1 VKTIGLLLAL
11 GAGALN
17 GIVVVTTLPAFD
29 VAVLTGSLMPKLG
42 LSAESNM
49 QNIDFRNID
58 FSRPGLQQVI
68 SITHR
73 GGPGACGCV
82 LRPRSEISVEDQ
94 AITSNILRPMRAA
107 WVPQAAGKRA
117 IAKLN
122 KRLVDR
128 RDGPLK

>member
-17 GIVVVTTLPAFD
+17 GMVVVTTLPAFD

-58 FSRPGLQQVI
+58 FSRPDPQQATRI
-68 SITHR
+68 MHR
-73 GGPGACGCV
+73 GQPEVCGCV
-82 LRPRSEISVEDQ
+82 LRPWSEVSFEDQ
-94 AITSNILRPMRAA
+94 AITSNILRTMRAA
-107 WVPQAAGKRA
+107 AE
-117 IAKLN
+117 
-122 KRLVDR
+122 
-128 RDGPLK
+128 